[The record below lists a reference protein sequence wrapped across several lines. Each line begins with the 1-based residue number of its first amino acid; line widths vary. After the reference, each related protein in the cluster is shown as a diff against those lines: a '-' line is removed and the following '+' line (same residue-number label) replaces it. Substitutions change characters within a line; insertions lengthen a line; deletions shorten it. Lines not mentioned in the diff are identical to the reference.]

1 MKASPRQQSLLL
13 DLQDH
18 DNLVARLRRKRTQLP
33 ERQELAA
40 LQGELSEAKTEFMAV
55 QRELDAQNADISR
68 LENDVETV
76 RQRRRRDADLL
87 SASTS
92 SKEAQSL
99 QGEIDTLEKRQ
110 GVLEERELDL
120 MQASEET
127 QARYDTASEILARVD
142 ERRAELTANLLEAER
157 AIDAEIESAT
167 QERAGIAAELQRD
180 LLDLYENLRQ
190 RGGMGA
196 ARLRGNVSEGSNM
209 ALAPA
214 ELQEIRSAAPDEL
227 VFCPGS
233 GAILIRVEA
242 DDPR

>member
-1 MKASPRQQSLLL
+1 MKASPRQQLLLL

-55 QRELDAQNADISR
+55 QRELDAQNADITR

-76 RQRRRRDADLL
+76 RQRRRRDAEMLA
-87 SASTS
+87 ASTS
-92 SKEAQSL
+92 SKEALSL

-127 QARYDTASEILARVD
+127 QARYDSASEILARVD
-142 ERRAELTANLLEAER
+142 ERRAELTTSLLEAER
-157 AIDAEIESAT
+157 SIDAEIASAVE
-167 QERAGIAAELQRD
+167 ERAGIAAELQRD
-180 LLDLYENLRQ
+180 ILALYEDLRQ
-190 RGGMGA
+190 RNGVGA

-233 GAILIRVEA
+233 GAILVRVEA
-242 DDPR
+242 EEPS

>member
-157 AIDAEIESAT
+157 AIDSEIESAT

-190 RGGMGA
+190 RGGVGA

>member
-157 AIDAEIESAT
+157 AIDAEIASAT
-167 QERAGIAAELQRD
+167 EERAGIAAELQRD

-190 RGGMGA
+190 RGGVGA

>member
-55 QRELDAQNADISR
+55 QRELDAQNADITR

-120 MQASEET
+120 MQASEVT
-127 QARYDTASEILARVD
+127 QARYDSASEILARVD

-157 AIDAEIESAT
+157 AIDAEIASAT
-167 QERAGIAAELQRD
+167 EERAGIAAELQRD

-190 RGGMGA
+190 RGGVGA

>member
-55 QRELDAQNADISR
+55 QRELDAQNADITR

-120 MQASEET
+120 MQASEVT
-127 QARYDTASEILARVD
+127 QARYDSASEILARVD

-157 AIDAEIESAT
+157 AIDAEIASAT
-167 QERAGIAAELQRD
+167 EERAGIAAELQRD

-190 RGGMGA
+190 RGGVGA

-214 ELQEIRSAAPDEL
+214 ELQAIRYAAPDEL

>member
-18 DNLVARLRRKRTQLP
+18 DNLEARLRRKRTQLP

-55 QRELDAQNADISR
+55 QRELDAQNADITR

-120 MQASEET
+120 MQASEVT
-127 QARYDTASEILARVD
+127 QARYDSASEILARVD

-157 AIDAEIESAT
+157 AIDAEIASAT
-167 QERAGIAAELQRD
+167 EERAGIAAELQRD

-190 RGGMGA
+190 RGGVGA

>member
-120 MQASEET
+120 MQASEVT
-127 QARYDTASEILARVD
+127 QARYDSASEILARVD

-157 AIDAEIESAT
+157 AIDAEIASAT
-167 QERAGIAAELQRD
+167 EERAGIAAELQRD

-190 RGGMGA
+190 RGGVGA

>member
-190 RGGMGA
+190 RGGVGA

>member
-55 QRELDAQNADISR
+55 QRELDAQNADITR

-157 AIDAEIESAT
+157 AIDAEIASAT
-167 QERAGIAAELQRD
+167 EERAGIAAELQRD

-190 RGGMGA
+190 RGGVGA

>member
-55 QRELDAQNADISR
+55 QRQLDAQNAHISR

-127 QARYDTASEILARVD
+127 QARYDAAFEVLARVD

-157 AIDAEIESAT
+157 AIDAEIVAAT
-167 QERAGIAAELQRD
+167 EERAGIAAELQRD

-190 RGGMGA
+190 RGGVGA

-214 ELQEIRSAAPDEL
+214 ELQEIRSAGPDEL

-233 GAILIRVEA
+233 GAILIRVDA